1 MSIYKSKNSKFWQ
14 YDFQWQ
20 GQRFHGSTGE
30 SGKRRAEQVEDR
42 VKIEVKTGGGKPQAT
57 IDEVALSYWEHRG
70 QFLKDA
76 KGDERRLLRLVLMLG
91 KDRFIRDICE
101 SNIVDVIQKRR
112 AEGSQRGK
120 GRAELSN
127 STINRTV
134 VEMAKRLHR
143 HADLRMKVE
152 VTPID
157 WAEVRLKEPE
167 PRVRELSATE
177 EEAVFDHLRSDM
189 RPIART
195 SLLTGLRK
203 ENLVSLKK
211 SNVDLAGRRI
221 VLKIKSDK
229 PGRVT
234 HVIPLT
240 DELVTILDA
249 EMALHEHACV
259 FTYQPHDTH
268 RRPNFEKPR
277 RPMTVSVLRC
287 QWDKA
292 LAASGVQDFRW
303 HDIRHTTGSRT
314 TRVAGLNTT
323 RALLGHKSI
332 STTARYA
339 HATENDV
346 RAAMEKMDDAS
357 VRESRNSPEA
367 GESK

>member
-1 MSIYKSKNSKFWQ
+1 MSVYKSKNSKFWQ
-14 YDFQWQ
+14 YDFQWK

-30 SGKRRAEQVEDR
+30 SSKRRAEQVEDR
-42 VKIEVKTGGGKPQAT
+42 VKIEVKTGSGKPQAT
-57 IDEVALSYWEHRG
+57 IDEVAHSYWEHRG
-70 QFLKDA
+70 QFAKDA
-76 KGDERRLLRLVLMLG
+76 KGDERRLVRLVLMLG
-91 KDRFIRDICE
+91 QDRFIRDICE
-101 SNIVDVIQKRR
+101 SNIVDAIQRR
-112 AEGSQRGK
+112 RREGSLRGYARK
-120 GRAELSN
+120 PPSN

-134 VEMAKRLHR
+134 VDFAKRLHR

-157 WAEVRLKEPE
+157 WAQVRLKEPE
-167 PRVRELSATE
+167 PRVRELSAAE
-177 EEAVFDHLRSDM
+177 EEAVFDQLRSDM
-189 RPIART
+189 RPIARA

-203 ENLVSLKK
+203 ENLISLKK
-211 SNVDLAGRRI
+211 SNVDLSGRRI
-221 VLKIKSDK
+221 ILKIKSDK

-259 FTYQPHDTH
+259 FTYQPHGTH
-268 RRPNFEKPR
+268 GHPNFEKPR
-277 RPMTVSVLRC
+277 QPMTVPALRC

-292 LAASGVQDFRW
+292 VAAAGVKDFRW

-332 STTARYA
+332 TSTARYA

-346 RAAMEKMDDAS
+346 LAAMEKMGEAS
-357 VRESRNSPEA
+357 VRESRNSPGA
-367 GESK
+367 DVTK